1 MLLRKDIK
9 ILRDVYLQ
17 EEHIKNLYSIFY
29 YITESTCEGKSRL
42 ELNSAE
48 HPLIFESLKYT
59 EPKLSNCFYEIKEEG
74 NDKILSIDWSK
85 SDLFPD
91 VMQARTEIAK
101 KNVEYIF
108 LRIMRVL
115 LEQDELYFKFN
126 EFFGSTDEREESI
139 LSIMVSFLKET
150 GFTVHIGDFLKDDGF
165 KVTWEEEEEDVT

>member
-1 MLLRKDIK
+1 MTAPRIGIALGGGAARGWAHIG
-9 ILRDVYLQ
+9 ILRWLR
-17 EEHIKNLYSIFY
+17 EH
-29 YITESTCEGKSRL
+29 
-42 ELNSAE
+42 
-48 HPLIFESLKYT
+48 
-59 EPKLSNCFYEIKEEG
+59 
-74 NDKILSIDWSK
+74 
-85 SDLFPD
+85 DLFPD